1 MEANVVDFGELA
13 DKTQEALKN
22 VSDEQIEQAAD
33 FIQDKVEDKYDGLVD
48 KAAEAA
54 KNLNNK

>member
-1 MEANVVDFGELA
+1 MVDFGELA